1 VRAWIA
7 LIAGMLTSA
16 AWVPL
21 YGGHV
26 GEGKLYGKPFSL
38 GDQFGWFNGTVV
50 VLLFL
55 AVFYLFILWV
65 ETKKK

>member
-1 VRAWIA
+1 
-7 LIAGMLTSA
+7 MLVSA

-38 GDQFGWFNGTVV
+38 GERFGWINGTLI

-55 AVFYLFILWV
+55 VAFYVFIVWV
-65 ETKKK
+65 EAKKK